1 MKKNLIKKVVARKKP
16 QRGQKGQ
23 NIAIAALSSIAG
35 IGMTYLFQNKKEIT
49 NKINLNLKNR
59 KDNQTSSDDQDE
71 TMIEQKQAL

>member
-16 QRGQKGQ
+16 QRGPKGQ

-49 NKINLNLKNR
+49 SKINLNLKNR
-59 KDNQTSSDDQDE
+59 KDNQTSSDDEDE
-71 TMIEQKQAL
+71 SIIEQKQAL